1 MRTSASSNHR
11 RAARGYAS
19 LLLVSSVAAVLLT
32 LIVFSYRSAIRSQ
45 QTQAVSQLRV
55 DYAQKENA
63 FLRALVG
70 SVPNKAIG
78 IMQNDSA
85 YPDNGDF
92 RWEQVFRN
100 SLDVANAET
109 AISPAMAEEFGLT
122 EARKANSGNTVFV
135 RDSNAAS
142 VSMTA
147 LVTPAYA
154 GSMGAGFWLNPGVV
168 GDTIPE
174 GYPDPLV
181 SSYTGWAEK
190 EPRHPVVSPL
200 KRYADGSLFKAIP
213 YPNIHF
219 GYGVAGESFVAKRN
233 WWAFKLNL
241 GAKDLA
247 ATGAAPKS
255 KTYVLSLYEIPSQ
268 LPISAAAF
276 TQIGGHE
283 DGTKWKNVTIG
294 GGVFGQRVSAVDGAS
309 VERIASRLGVT
320 AEGEMTVGGMAT
332 DNSFGDRGVR
342 ESYEIATDKFFPIS
356 EVGDSGRVSFVALNR
371 GNDFFDRFAGPPPTK
386 FEAPT
391 DWDQYSI
398 GAKQCAM
405 TLDIVSVVSSNDQ
418 TPTRIRFSY
427 KKSGAVTYDADQS
440 ISVGSTSLPA
450 NYPFSVEV
458 TSTGRTCLVANME
471 ALQVYL
477 VSKGADP
484 VSVNNSLVV
493 NADYTQLNVR
503 KPSIPSLATDLGLIL
518 RGGADMSRFTAG
530 FSLVTNFRLY
540 LDDDFNVVKNGSRK
554 YPAASLFAPEQR
566 YGANADPWN
575 VDLAGQLGSFA
586 SDDGA
591 PVHLM
596 DLKTGSGS
604 QVDSSK
610 IRANLLV
617 ISDPEDLPPIYAMNW
632 LTIVQEK
639 IDGGQ

>member
-1 MRTSASSNHR
+1 MKSSPTSNYR

-19 LLLVSSVAAVLLT
+19 LLLVSSVAVVLLT
-32 LIVFSYRSAIRSQ
+32 LIIFSYRSAIRSQ
-45 QTQAVSQLRV
+45 QTQAVSQLRI

-78 IMQNDSA
+78 IMQNGSA
-85 YPDNGDF
+85 YPNNENF
-92 RWEQVFRN
+92 RWEQIFRD

-109 AISPAMAEEFGLT
+109 AITPAVAEEFGLT

-135 RDSNAAS
+135 RDSGGGS

-147 LVTPAYA
+147 LVAPAYA
-154 GSMGAGFWLNPGVV
+154 GSMGQGFWLNPGVA
-168 GDTIPE
+168 GDPIPA

-181 SSYTGWAEK
+181 SSYTDWAAKEK
-190 EPRHPVVSPL
+190 RHPVVSPL
-200 KRYADGSLFKAIP
+200 KRYADGSVFKAIP
-213 YPNIHF
+213 YPNISF
-219 GYGVAGESFVAKRN
+219 GYGVAGEPFVAKRN

-241 GAKDLA
+241 GTKDLA

-268 LPISAAAF
+268 LPISAATF

-283 DGTKWKNVTIG
+283 DGTKWNDVTIT

-309 VERIASRLGVT
+309 VPRIASRLGVT
-320 AEGEMTVGGMAT
+320 ADGSMTVGGVAT
-332 DNSFGDRGVR
+332 NNSFGDRGVR

-356 EVGDSGRVSFVALNR
+356 EVGDSGRVSFVALSR
-371 GNDFFDRFAGPPPTK
+371 GNDFFDRHAGPSPTK

-405 TLDIVSVVSSNDQ
+405 ILDIVSVASSNDQ
-418 TPTRIRFSY
+418 TPTRLRFSY
-427 KKSGAVTYDADQS
+427 RKNGAVTPDPDQFIS
-440 ISVGSTSLPA
+440 IGSTSLPA
-450 NYPFSVEV
+450 NYPFRLEV
-458 TSTGRTCLVANME
+458 TSTGKTCLVLNIE
-471 ALQVYL
+471 ALQLYL
-477 VSKGADP
+477 VSKGADS
-484 VSVNNSLVV
+484 VSANNSLVV

-503 KPSIPSLATDLGLIL
+503 KPSIPSLATDLGVIL
-518 RGGADMSRFTAG
+518 RGGADLSRFTAG

-540 LDDDFNVVKNGSRK
+540 LDDDFNLVKSGSGK

-575 VDLAGQLGSFA
+575 VDLTGQLGSFA

-591 PVHLM
+591 PAHLM
-596 DLKTGSGS
+596 DLKTGSGN
-604 QVDSSK
+604 QLDKTK
-610 IRANLLV
+610 IRANLAM
-617 ISDPEDLPPIYAMNW
+617 ISDPADLPPIYAMNW

-639 IDGGQ
+639 TDSAP